1 MDDILK
7 MEENKALAKTSAK
20 KKSKYTVDQKIAI
33 VEALELSKKLNEMLL
48 KTIKKHEAIRDQSNT

>member
-7 MEENKALAKTSAK
+7 MEENKALAKTSVK
-20 KKSKYTVDQKIAI
+20 KKSKYTVEQKIAAQ
-33 VEALELSKKLNEMLL
+33 EALELSKKLNEMLL